1 MVIWFYEPNRNDRG
15 MRWNIVSTS
24 HVLAT
29 AGSEYLAKQIVGDH
43 NAHAA
48 LLAAC
53 GAAFNLL
60 HTGRG
65 DPAVVKAQLGA
76 AVEAAE
82 SKGA

>member
-1 MVIWFYEPNRNDRG
+1 MIWFYEPNRNDRG

-53 GAAFNLL
+53 KATLACIGPRFETYRQLKAAI
-60 HTGRG
+60 
-65 DPAVVKAQLGA
+65 
-76 AVEAAE
+76 EAAE
-82 SKGA
+82 KGT